1 MLLQDLTESSFSH
14 LLGTTCRLVVADEA
28 PSVEL
33 EIAEVNRAGQAH
45 GGQRTSFSV
54 IFLGPSG
61 RHLPQG
67 IYRLEHEKL
76 GRLDL
81 FLVPIGPEPSGR
93 HRYEAIF
100 T

>member
-1 MLLQDLTESSFSH
+1 MLQDLTESSFSP
-14 LLGTTCRLVVADEA
+14 LLGTTCRLVVADSA
-28 PSVEL
+28 PPVEL
-33 EIAEVNRAGQAH
+33 EIAEVSLAGQVRD
-45 GGQRTSFSV
+45 GQRTPFSV
-54 IFLGPSG
+54 VFLGPAG

-67 IYRLEHEKL
+67 IYHLEHEQL

-93 HRYEAIF
+93 HRYQAIF